1 MLPRPDARTSTSNRI
16 RRQNGVKYYAILAS
30 TFVRPARPWIGK
42 RIVAKEDGRFYAI
55 DKVGTDLDR
64 SPLQNSLGRKYHLA
78 LPSGP
83 ALFLHLAHRA
93 YSRIKDIDPLSLFD
107 EHPQGIWPDNQKAL
121 FDYLEES
128 IAHVVFSFTALEAFA
143 NEVIPD
149 GFTYSFTVDR
159 TGEKR
164 TYAKDEV
171 ERRINLDEKLGI
183 VLPQIFSLKTPK
195 GGALWE
201 KYKTIKKTRDRI
213 IHLKSVDK
221 RTSGPED
228 ETIWGTLLRIHNEPL
243 YDHAHALIGL

>member
-1 MLPRPDARTSTSNRI
+1 MD
-16 RRQNGVKYYAILAS
+16 RQDELL
-30 TFVRPARPWIGK
+30 
-42 RIVAKEDGRFYAI
+42 AKEDGRYYAI
-55 DKVGTDLDR
+55 DKVGTG
-64 SPLQNSLGRKYHLA
+64 LGSIATTERLGNNVVSFG

-93 YSRIKDIDPLSLFD
+93 YSTIKDIEPLSLFD
-107 EHPQGIWPDNQKAL
+107 AHPQGIWPDNQKAL
-121 FDYLEES
+121 FDYLEQS
-128 IAHVVFSFTALEAFA
+128 IAHVVFSFTALEAFT

-149 GFTYSFTVDR
+149 GFTYSFTVQR

-164 TYAKDEV
+164 TYAKDEI

-183 VLPQIFSLKTPK
+183 VLPQVFSLKTPK
-195 GGALWE
+195 GGTLWE

-243 YDHAHALIGL
+243 CDHAHALIGYFEPAVQNRRYFAKYPYDPA

>member
-1 MLPRPDARTSTSNRI
+1 MD
-16 RRQNGVKYYAILAS
+16 RQDELL
-30 TFVRPARPWIGK
+30 
-42 RIVAKEDGRFYAI
+42 AKEDGRYYAI
-55 DKVGTDLDR
+55 DKVGTG
-64 SPLQNSLGRKYHLA
+64 LGSIATTEQLGKKIVSFG

-243 YDHAHALIGL
+243 CDHAHALIGVSSNQQFKNRRYVADLVLVRPG